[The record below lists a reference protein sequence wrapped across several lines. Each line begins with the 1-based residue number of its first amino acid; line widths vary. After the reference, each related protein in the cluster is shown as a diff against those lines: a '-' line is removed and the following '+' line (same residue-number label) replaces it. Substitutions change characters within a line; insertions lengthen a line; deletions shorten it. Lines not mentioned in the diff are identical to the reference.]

1 MTNTDKLEASLI
13 YPGEVKIRDGRN
25 VSLRLMEAGD
35 NQRILN
41 FANSLPPD
49 DLLFLRT
56 DITDP
61 RTIDEWVR
69 SIEAGTTITVVAE
82 LDSGVVGYA
91 SLHTEGA
98 RWTRRVGEVRVQV
111 GVDYRGA
118 GLGKRLVGEIFRLGQ
133 VRDQEDGRDDDP
145 GPEERAGCI
154 RRAWLPGRGDAPRL
168 GG

>member
-1 MTNTDKLEASLI
+1 MANTDKLEASLI
-13 YPGEVKIRDGRN
+13 YPREVKIRDGRN

-61 RTIDEWVR
+61 RTIDEWVQ

-82 LDSGVVGYA
+82 LDSGVVGGLDDGHEIA
-91 SLHTEGA
+91 LSEHRVLGNHLATEVGDLLVHLLHA
-98 RWTRRVGEVRVQV
+98 VGILVQ
-111 GVDYRGA
+111 
-118 GLGKRLVGEIFRLGQ
+118 GLAAF
-133 VRDQEDGRDDDP
+133 
-145 GPEERAGCI
+145 
-154 RRAWLPGRGDAPRL
+154 